1 MEELTF
7 KSAQNKTD
15 DLIKTLGGYWPP
27 LGMLAAATEEIGE
40 LAREINA
47 LEHIKKKK
55 PSESQKA
62 IGEELADTFY
72 TLICI
77 ANHYNVDLGQE
88 YEKILVKYASRDKDR
103 FK

>member
-1 MEELTF
+1 MEKLTF
-7 KSAQNKTD
+7 YAAQMKTD
-15 DLIKTLGGYWPP
+15 ELIRQLGGYWPP

-40 LAREINA
+40 LAREINS

-62 IGEELADTFY
+62 IGEELADTIY
-72 TLICI
+72 TLICL
-77 ANHYNVDLGQE
+77 ANHYNVDLGVE
-88 YEKILVKYASRDKDR
+88 YEKILVKYANRDKNR